1 MESNMQTK
9 LTLKLDRNVIDSAK
23 KYAKT
28 NHTSLSNLVENFF
41 KNLTHNNNVHKK
53 YPPLI
58 EKLSGVVS
66 EEDLIRLYQEDEK
79 ARHIL
84 RKSNE

>member
-1 MESNMQTK
+1 METK
-9 LTLKLDRNVIDSAK
+9 LTLKLDQKVIDSAK

-28 NHTSLSNLVENFF
+28 KNTSLSNLVENFF
-41 KNLTHNNNVHKK
+41 KNLTHENTSPEK

-66 EEDLIRLYQEDEK
+66 EEDLTKLYQKDEK
-79 ARHIL
+79 ARYIL
-84 RKSNE
+84 RKTNE

>member
-1 MESNMQTK
+1 METK
-9 LTLKLDRNVIDSAK
+9 LTLKLDKKAIDSAK

-28 NHTSLSNLVENFF
+28 NHTSLSKLVENFF
-41 KNLTHNNNVHKK
+41 KNLIHEDNSNKK

-66 EEDLIRLYQEDEK
+66 EEDLTRLYHEDEK
-79 ARHIL
+79 ARYIL